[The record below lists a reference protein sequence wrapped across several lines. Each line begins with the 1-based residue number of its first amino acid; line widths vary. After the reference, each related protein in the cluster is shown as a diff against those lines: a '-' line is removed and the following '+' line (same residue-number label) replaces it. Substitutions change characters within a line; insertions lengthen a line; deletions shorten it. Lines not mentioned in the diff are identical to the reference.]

1 MKFNYQ
7 WKLSGSS
14 YYITTYT
21 WFNHLNHYLSNIL
34 FKDFYIVISTDTVK
48 GIQVLLAD
56 TWYNYALY

>member
-1 MKFNYQ
+1 MEVVIISPLTHDLTIWTIICQNM
-7 WKLSGSS
+7 
-14 YYITTYT
+14 
-21 WFNHLNHYLSNIL
+21 L